1 MVLFMLI
8 FHDKFLFQRSNMIRN
23 VAKFNLYKLFNETL
37 FILIKT
43 LTIQCL
49 KLFQFLRK
57 N

>member
-23 VAKFNLYKLFNETL
+23 VAKFNLYKLLNETL